1 MVKMENFIYVFL
13 TKISLKNQGLWD
25 LTDWKLVIGL
35 SMFMSWEIYD
45 KYVIV
50 VFQYGFL
57 RVYIPSSE
65 IVESYGSFI
74 PSFFVK
80 ESP

>member
-50 VFQYGFL
+50 VFQYFQL
-57 RVYIPSSE
+57 LKKKIT
-65 IVESYGSFI
+65 
-74 PSFFVK
+74 
-80 ESP
+80 